1 MNRKQ
6 ATRKRIFSSNRA
18 EDQLRRHGVFMRR
31 GLGFEPPVVPVLD
44 PVNTRCSGVLLV
56 SLEASSLHKRTTR
69 DSIGHACANALGPE
83 LAEVV
88 DLKSSI

>member
-1 MNRKQ
+1 MIHVPDVNGYL
-6 ATRKRIFSSNRA
+6 F
-18 EDQLRRHGVFMRR
+18 HGVVRR
-31 GLGFEPPVVPVLD
+31 EAPGVGFEPPVVLVLD

-69 DSIGHACANALGPE
+69 DSNGHACTNALGPE

-88 DLKSSI
+88 GLKSSI